1 MSAQK
6 ANLEILPLGVQV
18 ALGLGL
24 IALAAFPF
32 VGTDFYT
39 QMVTRM
45 MIMAIFAMS
54 LDLLQG
60 VTGLVSLGHAA
71 YFGLAGYA
79 LAFLTP
85 QGEAVSLWWT
95 LPVAVLASG
104 LAALIIGFFVVRTH
118 GIYFIMVTMAFAQMV
133 FYLFFDNKVLGGSD
147 GLYIN
152 FKPAAD
158 IFGWVPFDLENKRTL
173 YYFTLAAVLGVYAF
187 LRRLLWSPF
196 GRALA
201 GIRVNEHRMRAM
213 GFGTFGYKLAAFTL
227 AGALAGLAGYL
238 WGAQTGYINP
248 ELMGFHMSAHAI
260 MMVILGGMGN
270 FAGAI
275 VGAFA
280 FEYLLHVFKD
290 LPQVGSVNLGKHWQL
305 WMGLFIVLLVTAF
318 WVWSSVSVNVRSRP
332 MSEVLLS
339 AKNLTKRFGGL
350 AAVNDVSLELVRN
363 HIHAVIGP
371 NGAGKSTLTNL
382 LSGDLPPT
390 TGSVTLGGH
399 DVTGWSPEK
408 ISARG
413 LGRSYQKTNIF
424 LPFSVW
430 ENVRLA
436 AQSREPHTFRLIS
449 RATDFVA
456 VNARTERAIELSG
469 LKDRR
474 SSIAGTISHGEQRQL
489 EIAMTLA
496 TEPQVVLLDEP
507 LAGMGTVEA
516 ERMVALLL
524 AIKKDHGILLVE
536 HDMDAVFALAD
547 RLTVMVNGQVIASGT
562 PAEIRADAGV
572 QAAYLGEE
580 H

>member
-1 MSAQK
+1 MSALK
-6 ANLEILPLGVQV
+6 ANLEVLPRGVQV
-18 ALGLGL
+18 ALALGL
-24 IALAAFPF
+24 IALVAFPF
-32 VGTDFYT
+32 TGTDFYV

-95 LPVAVLASG
+95 LPLAVLASG

-133 FYLFFDNKVLGGSD
+133 FFLFFDNKVLGGSD

-152 FKPAAD
+152 FKPDVAL
-158 IFGWVPFDLENKRTL
+158 FGWVPFSWWDLENKRTL
-173 YYFTLAAVLGVYAF
+173 YYFTLAVLLLVYAF

-213 GFGTFGYKLAAFTL
+213 GFGTFRYKLSAFTL

-238 WGAQTGYINP
+238 WGTQTGYINP
-248 ELMGFHMSAHAI
+248 ELMGFHMSAHGI

-305 WMGLFIVLLVTAF
+305 WMGLFIVLLVTFAPRGILGL
-318 WVWSSVSVNVRSRP
+318 V
-332 MSEVLLS
+332 E
-339 AKNLTKRFGGL
+339 RFG
-350 AAVNDVSLELVRN
+350 RKK
-363 HIHAVIGP
+363 
-371 NGAGKSTLTNL
+371 GAG
-382 LSGDLPPT
+382 
-390 TGSVTLGGH
+390 
-399 DVTGWSPEK
+399 
-408 ISARG
+408 
-413 LGRSYQKTNIF
+413 
-424 LPFSVW
+424 
-430 ENVRLA
+430 
-436 AQSREPHTFRLIS
+436 
-449 RATDFVA
+449 
-456 VNARTERAIELSG
+456 
-469 LKDRR
+469 
-474 SSIAGTISHGEQRQL
+474 
-489 EIAMTLA
+489 
-496 TEPQVVLLDEP
+496 DE
-507 LAGMGTVEA
+507 
-516 ERMVALLL
+516 
-524 AIKKDHGILLVE
+524 
-536 HDMDAVFALAD
+536 
-547 RLTVMVNGQVIASGT
+547 
-562 PAEIRADAGV
+562 
-572 QAAYLGEE
+572 
-580 H
+580 